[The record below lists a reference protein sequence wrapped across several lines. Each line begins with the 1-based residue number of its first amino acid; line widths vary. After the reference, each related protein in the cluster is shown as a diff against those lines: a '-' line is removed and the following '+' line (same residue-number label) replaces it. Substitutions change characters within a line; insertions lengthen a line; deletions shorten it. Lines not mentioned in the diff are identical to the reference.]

1 TAPESPLIL
10 IAEDNETNIKT
21 IWDYLL
27 SKGYRLILAKNGW
40 EAISQAKE
48 YHPQLIMMDIQM
60 PDMDGIEA
68 IKRIRDNQETSKI
81 PIIAVT
87 ALAMPGDK
95 EKCLGAGADEYI
107 SKPVSLKNLVSTIQ
121 KYVHVEVKDL
131 QLVSN

>member
-1 TAPESPLIL
+1 
-10 IAEDNETNIKT
+10 
-21 IWDYLL
+21 
-27 SKGYRLILAKNGW
+27 
-40 EAISQAKE
+40 
-48 YHPQLIMMDIQM
+48 
-60 PDMDGIEA
+60 
-68 IKRIRDNQETSKI
+68 IRDNQETRVI